1 MNYKLI
7 NEALQDIDIL
17 RSGRKFTKVSAA
29 SQENGEHEGSYTDTV
44 EVYALGE
51 DDVYIKVVLRS
62 DSYGE
67 NTALISIQLV
77 KPVVKQI
84 TDFETI

>member
-7 NEALQDIDIL
+7 NEALQDIGAL
-17 RSGRKFTKVSAA
+17 RSGRRFTKVSAA
-29 SQENGEHEGSYTDTV
+29 SQENGEHQGSYTDTV

-51 DDVYIKVVLRS
+51 DDLHIKVVLRS

-67 NTALISIQLV
+67 NDDVISIQLV